1 MLLQGNLQ
9 ISFNENVSEV
19 EIGEI
24 NTNINVKNL
33 MMEEKIRSFG
43 EFSGDISMV
52 LMMLLKDNDNFKS
65 LIQSGSGIL

>member
-1 MLLQGNLQ
+1 MSLQGNLH

-24 NTNINVKNL
+24 KTDRNVKNL
-33 MMEEKIRSFG
+33 MMEEKSRSFG

-52 LMMLLKDNDNFKS
+52 LLMLLKDRNP
-65 LIQSGSGIL
+65 

>member
-1 MLLQGNLQ
+1 MSLQGNLH

-24 NTNINVKNL
+24 KTDQNVKNL

-52 LMMLLKDNDNFKS
+52 LLMLLKDNENFKS
-65 LIQSGSGIL
+65 LIQSGSRIL

>member
-19 EIGEI
+19 DIGEI
-24 NTNINVKNL
+24 KTDQNVKDL
-33 MMEEKIRSFG
+33 MMEEKIRTFG